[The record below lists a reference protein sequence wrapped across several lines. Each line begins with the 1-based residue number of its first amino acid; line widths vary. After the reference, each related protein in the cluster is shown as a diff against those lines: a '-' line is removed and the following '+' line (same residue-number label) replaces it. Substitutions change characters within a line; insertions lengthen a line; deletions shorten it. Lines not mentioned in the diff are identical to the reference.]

1 MNILLLSSSK
11 AHNSDYMAP
20 NALWLAEWFRNIS
33 TVLFVPFAAVSM
45 SYDAYTDTVQNA
57 LRCYG
62 VEVIGLHQCENYH
75 EALSSA
81 ELILVGGGNTF
92 HLLYTLYQHDLLPSI
107 RQAVH
112 AGTPY
117 IGWSAGA
124 NIAGLSIC
132 TTNDMPIIQPPSFAA
147 LALLPIQLNPHY
159 TDIVPAGF
167 HGETRDMR
175 LAEFMQVQPTT
186 PVVCLPEGTALE
198 VRSSASA
205 TQLSVQYRM
214 SDVAKSPQ
222 APHGY
227 RCIGG
232 QKFVLADGE
241 QLAPMLNL

>member
-1 MNILLLSSSK
+1 MNLLLLSSSR

-20 NALWLAEWFRNIS
+20 NAIWLEAWLRHIS

-57 LRCYG
+57 LRPYG
-62 VEVIGLHQCENYH
+62 VKVIGLHQCENYH
-75 EALSSA
+75 AALSSA

-92 HLLYTLYQHDLLPSI
+92 HLLHTLYQHELLPSI
-107 RQAVH
+107 RQVVH

-175 LAEFMQVQPTT
+175 LAEFMHVQPTT
-186 PVVCLPEGTALE
+186 PIVCLPEGTALE
-198 VRSSASA
+198 VRGSASD
-205 TQLSVQYRM
+205 THRSVLYRM
-214 SDVAKSPQ
+214 SDLAKLPQ
-222 APHGY
+222 APQGY
-227 RCIGG
+227 RCVGG

-241 QLAPMLNL
+241 QLAPLLHI